1 MPPEGS
7 GCSPALPWLI
17 SLVGSTS
24 ALGILYF
31 VILPLCAGPAAKG
44 GGTWSCGPD
53 MPVVYLCSALFLA
66 GAVYSAYRLVRI
78 GIEERGS

>member
-7 GCSPALPWLI
+7 FGSPALPWLI
-17 SLVGSTS
+17 SLFSSVS

-31 VILPLCAGPAAKG
+31 VILPLCDSPAGKG
-44 GGTWSCGPD
+44 GGSWSCGPD

-66 GAVYSAYRLVRI
+66 AVMYSGYRLAMI
-78 GIEERGS
+78 GMAGRGS